1 MGKNT
6 NFFLLKISQKQL
18 LLGYFEYI
26 FCEQL
31 GAAIL
36 YTVDDGWQE
45 PGCGRGAGTLRAAAL
60 RTDARGWAAGRPR
73 LEAMRA
79 GEVTRGQEGP
89 PF

>member
-18 LLGYFEYI
+18 LLGYFECI

-36 YTVDDGWQE
+36 YTVDGWQE

-73 LEAMRA
+73 LEAMGA